1 MCVYVMASYETS
13 LNRATIFHTDTVTIS
28 FGQYLSGPE
37 IFSINEHNY
46 NLSLNAQLD
55 YETPANYSFTVEAVE
70 MVTTDALTSTA
81 TVIIEV
87 LPVNEY
93 TPEIVPTTRLEL
105 LNLLY
110 F

>member
-1 MCVYVMASYETS
+1 
-13 LNRATIFHTDTVTIS
+13 
-28 FGQYLSGPE
+28 
-37 IFSINEHNY
+37 
-46 NLSLNAQLD
+46 
-55 YETPANYSFTVEAVE
+55 